1 MAKGTL
7 GGPRTTE
14 GARALTVEE
23 LGPELFRVAFKLDGY
38 AGVDYRSQDGDAAYL
53 DLGTPVHTAKGYAP
67 EFRLATVSNGRV
79 TLFEADTNPAAK
91 VGADL
96 LDIRGKVRSIGIN
109 DPEDGRKELAS
120 IGDPGTVQELVE
132 MVLAA
137 PVDQNRWDHDGERCF
152 IAFHLEDGTAVT
164 RAFWLESGELSRGIM
179 TPALFQVPILQA
191 LTEAGA
197 LPPKDG
203 P

>member
-1 MAKGTL
+1 M
-7 GGPRTTE
+7 
-14 GARALTVEE
+14 TVED
-23 LGPELFRVAFKLDGY
+23 LGPELFRVAFRLDGY
-38 AGVDYRSQDGDAAYL
+38 AGFDYRSQDGDAGYL
-53 DLGTPVHTAKGYAP
+53 DLGTPVYAVKGYAP
-67 EFRLATVSNGRV
+67 EFRLATASDGRV

-109 DPEDGRKELAS
+109 DPEDGRTELAS

-137 PVDQNRWDHDGERCF
+137 PVDQNRRDHDGERYF

-164 RAFWLESGELSRGIM
+164 RAFWLGSGELSRGIM
-179 TPALFQVPILQA
+179 TPPLFQVPILRA
-191 LTEAGA
+191 LTEAGM
-197 LPPKDG
+197 LPPRDG